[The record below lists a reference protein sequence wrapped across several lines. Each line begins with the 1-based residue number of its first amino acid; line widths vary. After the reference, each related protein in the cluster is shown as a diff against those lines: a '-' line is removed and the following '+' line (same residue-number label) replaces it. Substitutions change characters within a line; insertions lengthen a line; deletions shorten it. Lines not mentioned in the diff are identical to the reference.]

1 MVRTL
6 FSEYKKAVY
15 EKGILLT
22 AAGICLIHLINLID
36 EMNLHPTHESGSV
49 LYFWVNR
56 HGLGAFSIMVFLF
69 CGISYGIQFCLERNT
84 GSWKYYLIRENPISY
99 GLSKII
105 VTTTT
110 SLFSAMAGYVFL
122 FLFLSCKYAMFPDD
136 EMYLEQMVMWLPF
149 SQLAMEKN
157 CLFFFLNI
165 MPEVLMFMF
174 LSMVSLLTSMFSH
187 SKYVAIA
194 APLIIYYGW
203 NYLTGTLQLP
213 EIFQWPLKIKT
224 GFQFWESSVQNLL
237 FTIAYYLTGIIIIGF
252 LFIKKL
258 KGEMEYA

>member
-1 MVRTL
+1 MTRTL

-22 AAGICLIHLINLID
+22 AAGVFLIHLLNLLD
-36 EMNLHPTHESGSV
+36 EMNLHPTYESGSV

-69 CGISYGIQFCLERNT
+69 CGISYGVQFCMERNT
-84 GSWKYYLIRENPISY
+84 GSWKYYLIRENPVSY
-99 GLSKII
+99 GISKII

-110 SLFSAMAGYVFL
+110 SLISGIIGYGFL
-122 FLFLSCKYAMFPDD
+122 FLFLACKYTMFPDD

-165 MPEVLMFMF
+165 VPEILMFTF
-174 LSMVSLLTSMFSH
+174 LSMVSLLASMFSN

-203 NYLTGTLQLP
+203 NYLTGTLRLP

-237 FTIAYYLTGIIIIGF
+237 FTIVYYLLGIIVMGF
-252 LFIKKL
+252 LFLKKL
-258 KGEMEYA
+258 KREMEYA